1 MTPVKTGTLSTT
13 ALAFCTEKKPSP
25 LIAML
30 VATVVAETVPWVV
43 IVAWAKAVTP
53 PATCRLGVV
62 ASGMRSSKLVP
73 MPL

>member
-13 ALAFCTEKKPSP
+13 DEAFWTLKKPSP

-30 VATVVAETVPWVV
+30 VATEDVETVPWVV
-43 IVAWAKAVTP
+43 MVALAKAVTP
-53 PATCRLGVV
+53 PAFCRVGLVALGI
-62 ASGMRSSKLVP
+62 RSSKLVP